1 MIQRLPKLSADLPE
15 VHKPKGTERLAT
27 AEELAEIGGGPVDPA
42 EEAQILSLLEVQMK
56 DDLQKAAVESAVQAR
71 QAALQELVAALEPE
85 LLESTEKSTGA
96 IKIAPPVEPQ
106 PAAKIPPNA
115 TGILSE
121 PERVAAAFFG
131 AEEETPVQAPM
142 AAQAPME
149 VQALVAAKAP
159 IEAQALIDARA
170 SVETQPRAAE
180 TLQAEIVA
188 EFASEIAPDFAM
200 ASETDIIALPREEAH
215 DLKTELLQVA
225 EALDQHRLWVESNGE
240 QGIRG
245 DFAGANLS
253 DADLTGVNLQSADL
267 TKVNLRGA
275 DLSMAN
281 LRGANLV
288 EADLRETNL
297 LGAEFSGANLMG
309 ANLYG
314 AQGLW
319 AGRLGGTNLFDATLP
334 EAVGAYDGGKTI
346 GQFTQAA
353 RRFYLLVIAIC
364 VGACA
369 MVALTKDVRLLL
381 DESAMVL
388 ARIPNLLPLQGF
400 YMGGPLLLTA
410 LYLRLQFL
418 LLRLW
423 GSMGALPAVFP
434 DGQTPEKDG
443 SWYLM
448 GPIRQHLRW
457 TRDPRSPLAMV
468 ECRLAKLLAYW
479 AVPTTVFL
487 FWLRYLVMQDYRGTL
502 LQVFLL
508 TLVASAGFAMP
519 KIVARV
525 LRPGD
530 WTDESTPQF
539 VRDVASAFRVPV
551 LVGMAVFLMSLG
563 VIRGLPA
570 DANARPDVGRGDPRR
585 WAATAFQALGYRPYA
600 DVTEESISTSAAK
613 PVTDGETGTGS
624 GPRLNEINLR
634 YSRGYRSQFAGA
646 RMWRANLEGSSLSEA
661 DFRAANLREAVLRGA
676 NLDRLQAAKANLV
689 SADAQGAQLAGA
701 DFRNADLSYANLDG
715 AKLTTANFGRA
726 TLYAVKLRNADL
738 LRAELSHADM
748 RDVKLDDA
756 VLSMA
761 SMEMTDFSA
770 AKMTGV
776 NLTGAQAKGTIF
788 LEADMSRADLRG
800 ASFPGAILRDTKLD
814 GARVEGADFRGALG
828 LEAWQVCATTGWQGA
843 QFDADVK
850 AAVLQSC
857 GTQGRSQQ

>member
-1 MIQRLPKLSADLPE
+1 MKERLAKLNMNLPE
-15 VHKPKGTERLAT
+15 PHKPKGTERLAT
-27 AEELAEIGGGPVDPA
+27 PEELAVIGGAPPNPA
-42 EEAQILSLLEVQMK
+42 EEAQILALLEVQMK
-56 DDLQKAAVESAVQAR
+56 EDLQKAAAESAAQAR
-71 QAALQELVAALEPE
+71 EAAMQELVAALEPE
-85 LLESTEKSTGA
+85 LADRAEKAATIEK
-96 IKIAPPVEPQ
+96 IKASAEPAAVAKQ
-106 PAAKIPPNA
+106 PANA
-115 TGILSE
+115 AGILSE

-131 AEEETPVQAPM
+131 AEEEEIPLPAPVELH
-142 AAQAPME
+142 AA
-149 VQALVAAKAP
+149 
-159 IEAQALIDARA
+159 
-170 SVETQPRAAE
+170 VETQAQTRAHAVPATE
-180 TLQAEIVA
+180 PQTGAQEPLQGEIVPELA
-188 EFASEIAPDFAM
+188 IESA
-200 ASETDIIALPREEAH
+200 TDIIAIPREGAP
-215 DLKTELLQVA
+215 DLRTEMLEVA
-225 EALDQHRLWVESNGE
+225 EALDQHRLWVESNGKE
-240 QGIRG
+240 GIRG

-253 DADLTGVNLQSADL
+253 DADLTGVNLQGADL

-353 RRFYLLVIAIC
+353 RRFYLLLITVCA
-364 VGACA
+364 GACA
-369 MVALTKDVRLLL
+369 MVALTRDVRLLL
-381 DESAMVL
+381 DESATVS
-388 ARIPNLLPLQGF
+388 AWIPNLLPLQGF
-400 YMGGPLLLTA
+400 YMGGPLLLTVF
-410 LYLRLQFL
+410 YLRLQFL

-468 ECRLAKLLAYW
+468 ESRLAKLLAYW
-479 AVPTTVFL
+479 AVPATVFS

-508 TLVASAGFAMP
+508 TLVAAAGFAMP
-519 KIVARV
+519 RIVARV

-539 VRDVASAFRVPV
+539 VRDLAGAFRVPMAV
-551 LVGMAVFLMSLG
+551 GLVVFLMSLG

-570 DANARPDVGRGDPRR
+570 DANARPEIGRGDPRR
-585 WAATAFQALGYRPYA
+585 WAAMAFQAMGYRPYA
-600 DVTEESISTSAAK
+600 DVTEESISTNAAK

-661 DFRAANLREAVLRGA
+661 DFRAANLREAILRGA

-701 DFRNADLSYANLDG
+701 DFRGADLSYANLDG

-726 TLYAVKLRNADL
+726 TLYAVKLRHADL

-748 RDVKLDDA
+748 RDVRLDDA

-770 AKMTGV
+770 AKMMGA
-776 NLTGAQAKGTIF
+776 NLTGSQAKGTIF
-788 LEADMSRADLRG
+788 LEADMSRVDLRG
-800 ASFPGAILRDTKLD
+800 AAFPGAILRDTKLD

-843 QFDADVK
+843 QFDPDVK

-857 GTQGRSQQ
+857 GGAAGHSHQ

>member
-1 MIQRLPKLSADLPE
+1 MKERLAKLNMSLPE
-15 VHKPKGTERLAT
+15 AHVPSGTERLAT
-27 AEELAEIGGGPVDPA
+27 AEELAEIGGTPSDPLT
-42 EEAQILSLLEVQMK
+42 ETQILALLEIQMK
-56 DDLQKAAVESAVQAR
+56 DDLQKAAEESAAQAKA
-71 QAALQELVAALEPE
+71 AALHELEAALNPKPADGA
-85 LLESTEKSTGA
+85 EKSFHLETVKTA
-96 IKIAPPVEPQ
+96 AQ
-106 PAAKIPPNA
+106 PAPVGKLPPNA
-115 TGILSE
+115 AGILSE

-131 AEEETPVQAPM
+131 AEEEIAVQAPVE
-142 AAQAPME
+142 AQAP
-149 VQALVAAKAP
+149 VD
-159 IEAQALIDARA
+159 AQAK
-170 SVETQPRAAE
+170 VETQTQAPAPVQPPVQVE
-180 TLQAEIVA
+180 NLPELPVKSQAEIG
-188 EFASEIAPDFAM
+188 
-200 ASETDIIALPREEAH
+200 ALPREDAH
-215 DLKTELLQVA
+215 DLKTELLEVA
-225 EALDQHRLWVESNGE
+225 EALDQHRLWVESNGKE
-240 QGIRG
+240 GIRG

-253 DADLTGVNLQSADL
+253 DADLTAVNLQGADL

-281 LRGANLV
+281 LRGVNLV

-309 ANLYG
+309 ANLYV
-314 AQGLW
+314 AQRLW

-346 GQFTQAA
+346 GQFTQSA
-353 RRFYLLVIAIC
+353 RRFYLLLITIC
-364 VGACA
+364 AGACA

-381 DESAMVL
+381 DESATVS
-388 ARIPNLLPLQGF
+388 ARIPNILPLQGF
-400 YMGGPLLLTA
+400 YLGGPLLLTV

-479 AVPTTVFL
+479 AVPATVFL

-539 VRDVASAFRVPV
+539 VRDVGGAFRVPV
-551 LVGMAVFLMSLG
+551 LVGMVVFLMSLG

-613 PVTDGETGTGS
+613 PVNDSETGTGS

-676 NLDRLQAAKANLV
+676 NLDR
-689 SADAQGAQLAGA
+689 
-701 DFRNADLSYANLDG
+701 

-726 TLYAVKLRNADL
+726 TLYAVKLRHADL
-738 LRAELSHADM
+738 LRAELSHADL
-748 RDVKLDDA
+748 RDVRLDEA

-761 SMEMTDFSA
+761 SMEQTDFSS
-770 AKMTGV
+770 AKMMGV

-800 ASFPGAILRDTKLD
+800 ATFPGAILREAKLD

-828 LEAWQVCATTGWQGA
+828 LEAWQVCSTTGWQGA

-850 AAVLQSC
+850 AAALQSC
-857 GTQGRSQQ
+857 GASQSRAQP

>member
-1 MIQRLPKLSADLPE
+1 MIQRLPKLSMDLPE
-15 VHKPKGTERLAT
+15 AHKPKGTERLAT
-27 AEELAEIGGGPVDPA
+27 AEELAVIGGAPPDPA
-42 EEAQILSLLEVQMK
+42 EEAQILALLEVQMK
-56 DDLQKAAVESAVQAR
+56 SDLQKAAVESAVQAR

-85 LLESTEKSTGA
+85 LLEATENSTDAKKMNA
-96 IKIAPPVEPQ
+96 AAEPQ
-106 PAAKIPPNA
+106 PAAKLPANA
-115 TGILSE
+115 AGILSE

-131 AEEETPVQAPM
+131 AEEETPVQPPIAAQPRSVVHAPV
-142 AAQAPME
+142 AAQAL
-149 VQALVAAKAP
+149 A
-159 IEAQALIDARA
+159 EAQALFDAPA
-170 SVETQPRAAE
+170 QLEPQIQTPE
-180 TLQAEIVA
+180 PLQAELVR
-188 EFASEIAPDFAM
+188 EFAPEAMPELVPEFAM
-200 ASETDIIALPREEAH
+200 ANETDIIAMPREEAR

-225 EALDQHRLWVESNGE
+225 EALDQHRLWVESNGKE
-240 QGIRG
+240 GIRG

-334 EAVGAYDGGKTI
+334 EAVGSYDGGKTI

-364 VGACA
+364 IGACA

-381 DESAMVL
+381 DESATIST
-388 ARIPNLLPLQGF
+388 RIPNILPLQGF
-400 YMGGPLLLTA
+400 YMGAPLLLTA

-468 ECRLAKLLAYW
+468 ESRLAKLLAYW
-479 AVPTTVFL
+479 AVPTAVFL

-539 VRDVASAFRVPV
+539 VRDVAGAFRIPV

-570 DANARPDVGRGDPRR
+570 DINARP
-585 WAATAFQALGYRPYA
+585 
-600 DVTEESISTSAAK
+600 E
-613 PVTDGETGTGS
+613 
-624 GPRLNEINLR
+624 
-634 YSRGYRSQFAGA
+634 
-646 RMWRANLEGSSLSEA
+646 
-661 DFRAANLREAVLRGA
+661 
-676 NLDRLQAAKANLV
+676 
-689 SADAQGAQLAGA
+689 
-701 DFRNADLSYANLDG
+701 
-715 AKLTTANFGRA
+715 
-726 TLYAVKLRNADL
+726 
-738 LRAELSHADM
+738 
-748 RDVKLDDA
+748 
-756 VLSMA
+756 
-761 SMEMTDFSA
+761 
-770 AKMTGV
+770 
-776 NLTGAQAKGTIF
+776 
-788 LEADMSRADLRG
+788 
-800 ASFPGAILRDTKLD
+800 
-814 GARVEGADFRGALG
+814 
-828 LEAWQVCATTGWQGA
+828 
-843 QFDADVK
+843 
-850 AAVLQSC
+850 
-857 GTQGRSQQ
+857 

>member
-1 MIQRLPKLSADLPE
+1 MLERLPKLNMDSPE
-15 VHKPKGTERLAT
+15 PHKPSGTERLAT
-27 AEELAEIGGGPVDPA
+27 PEELAEIGGASSDPM
-42 EEAQILSLLEVQMK
+42 EEAQILALLEVQMK
-56 DDLQKAAVESAVQAR
+56 EDLQKAAAESAAQAR
-71 QAALQELVAALEPE
+71 QAALQELAAALEPE
-85 LLESTEKSTGA
+85 LADAPQKSAGTEKGKA
-96 IKIAPPVEPQ
+96 AAEPAPVVARPQ
-106 PAAKIPPNA
+106 TAPG
-115 TGILSE
+115 TLSE

-131 AEEETPVQAPM
+131 AEEELPAQVETFPTQAEAVSTQGEVVPEPVEAVLESLKTAP
-142 AAQAPME
+142 E
-149 VQALVAAKAP
+149 FP
-159 IEAQALIDARA
+159 IESQSA
-170 SVETQPRAAE
+170 
-180 TLQAEIVA
+180 
-188 EFASEIAPDFAM
+188 
-200 ASETDIIALPREEAH
+200 IIAIPREEAR
-215 DLKTELLQVA
+215 DLKTELLEVA
-225 EALDQHRLWVESNGE
+225 EALDQHRLWVESNGKE
-240 QGIRG
+240 GIRG
-245 DFAGANLS
+245 DFVGANLS
-253 DADLTGVNLQSADL
+253 DADLTAVNLQGADL

-353 RRFYLLVIAIC
+353 RRFYLLLITIC
-364 VGACA
+364 IGACT
-369 MVALTKDVRLLL
+369 MVALTTDVRLLL
-381 DESAMVL
+381 DESATVS
-388 ARIPNLLPLQGF
+388 ARIPNFLPLQGF
-400 YMGGPLLLTA
+400 YMGGPLLLTV

-479 AVPTTVFL
+479 AVPATVFL

-508 TLVASAGFAMP
+508 TLVAAAGFAMP
-519 KIVARV
+519 RIVARV

-539 VRDVASAFRVPV
+539 LRDVAGAFRVPV
-551 LVGMAVFLMSLG
+551 AVGLVVFLMSLG

-570 DANARPDVGRGDPRR
+570 DANARPDIGRGDPRR

-600 DVTEESISTSAAK
+600 DVTEESISMGAAK

-689 SADAQGAQLAGA
+689 SADAQGAQFAGA

-715 AKLTTANFGRA
+715 ALLTTANFSRA
-726 TLYAVKLRNADL
+726 TLYAVKLRRADL
-738 LRAELSHADM
+738 LRAELSHADF
-748 RDVKLDDA
+748 RDVKLDEA

-761 SMEMTDFSA
+761 SMEQTDFSA
-770 AKMTGV
+770 AKLTGV

-788 LEADMSRADLRG
+788 LETDMSRADLRG
-800 ASFPGAILRDTKLD
+800 ASFPGAILRDAKLD

-828 LEAWQVCATTGWQGA
+828 LQAWQVCATTGWQGA

-857 GTQGRSQQ
+857 GGAQGRTQP

>member
-1 MIQRLPKLSADLPE
+1 MTEWLTKPKMNLPE
-15 VHKPKGTERLAT
+15 PQKPSGTERLAT
-27 AEELAEIGGGPVDPA
+27 PEELAEIGGASSDPA
-42 EEAQILSLLEVQMK
+42 EEAQILALLEVQMK
-56 DDLQKAAVESAVQAR
+56 EDLQKAAAESAAQAKA
-71 QAALQELVAALEPE
+71 AALQELIAALEPE
-85 LLESTEKSTGA
+85 LAEGPQKSAGAEKRKA
-96 IKIAPPVEPQ
+96 AAEPAPVVTRPQ
-106 PAAKIPPNA
+106 TAPG
-115 TGILSE
+115 TLSE

-131 AEEETPVQAPM
+131 AEEELPAQMETVP
-142 AAQAPME
+142 AQA
-149 VQALVAAKAP
+149 
-159 IEAQALIDARA
+159 EAIP
-170 SVETQPRAAE
+170 EPAE
-180 TLQAEIVA
+180 TVLEPL
-188 EFASEIAPDFAM
+188 EIAPELPLESQTA
-200 ASETDIIALPREEAH
+200 IIAMSREESR
-215 DLKTELLQVA
+215 DLKTELLEVA
-225 EALDQHRLWVESNGE
+225 EALDQHRLWVESNGKE
-240 QGIRG
+240 GIRG

-253 DADLTGVNLQSADL
+253 DADLTAVNLQGADL
-267 TKVNLRGA
+267 TKVNLRGS

-288 EADLRETNL
+288 EADLREANL

-353 RRFYLLVIAIC
+353 RRFYLLLITIC
-364 VGACA
+364 IGACA
-369 MVALTKDVRLLL
+369 MVALTTDVRLLL
-381 DESAMVL
+381 DESATVSAL
-388 ARIPNLLPLQGF
+388 IPNLLPLQGF
-400 YMGGPLLLTA
+400 YMGGPLLLTV

-468 ECRLAKLLAYW
+468 ESRLAKLLAYW
-479 AVPTTVFL
+479 AVPATVFL

-508 TLVASAGFAMP
+508 TLVAAAGFAMP
-519 KIVARV
+519 RIVARV

-539 VRDVASAFRVPV
+539 LRDVAGAFRVPV
-551 LVGMAVFLMSLG
+551 AVGVVVFLMSLG
-563 VIRGLPA
+563 VIRGLPG
-570 DANARPDVGRGDPRR
+570 DTNARPEIGRGDPRR

-600 DVTEESISTSAAK
+600 DVTEESISTGAVK

-646 RMWRANLEGSSLSEA
+646 RMWRANLEGASLSEA

-715 AKLTTANFGRA
+715 AMLTTANFSRA
-726 TLYAVKLRNADL
+726 TLYAVKLRHADL
-738 LRAELSHADM
+738 L
-748 RDVKLDDA
+748 DVRLDQA

-761 SMEMTDFSA
+761 SMEQTDFSA
-770 AKMTGV
+770 AKMVGV

-800 ASFPGAILRDTKLD
+800 AAFPGAILRQTKLD

-857 GTQGRSQQ
+857 GGAQGRAQP

>member
-1 MIQRLPKLSADLPE
+1 M
-15 VHKPKGTERLAT
+15 
-27 AEELAEIGGGPVDPA
+27 
-42 EEAQILSLLEVQMK
+42 
-56 DDLQKAAVESAVQAR
+56 
-71 QAALQELVAALEPE
+71 
-85 LLESTEKSTGA
+85 
-96 IKIAPPVEPQ
+96 
-106 PAAKIPPNA
+106 PPNTA
-115 TGILSE
+115 GILSE

-131 AEEETPVQAPM
+131 AEEETPVPAPAPVALP
-142 AAQAPME
+142 AAVTQQSPIE
-149 VQALVAAKAP
+149 EQALFETQSQEPEPLQGEIVP
-159 IEAQALIDARA
+159 EL
-170 SVETQPRAAE
+170 SVE
-180 TLQAEIVA
+180 
-188 EFASEIAPDFAM
+188 
-200 ASETDIIALPREEAH
+200 SETDIIAMPREDAR
-215 DLKTELLQVA
+215 DLKTELLEVA
-225 EALDQHRLWVESNGE
+225 VAMDQHRLWVESNGKE
-240 QGIRG
+240 GIRG

-253 DADLTGVNLQSADL
+253 DADLTAVNLQGADL

-334 EAVGAYDGGKTI
+334 EAVGSYDGGKTI

-353 RRFYLLVIAIC
+353 RRFYLLLITIC
-364 VGACA
+364 IGACA
-369 MVALTKDVRLLL
+369 MVALTTDVRLLL
-381 DESAMVL
+381 DESATVS
-388 ARIPNLLPLQGF
+388 ARIPNFLPLQGF
-400 YMGGPLLLTA
+400 YMGGPLLLTV

-468 ECRLAKLLAYW
+468 ESRLARLLAYW
-479 AVPTTVFL
+479 AVPATVFL

-508 TLVASAGFAMP
+508 TVVAAAGFAMP
-519 KIVARV
+519 RVVARV
-525 LRPGD
+525 LRPAD
-530 WTDESTPQF
+530 WTDERTPQF
-539 VRDVASAFRVPV
+539 LRDVAGAFRVPV
-551 LVGMAVFLMSLG
+551 AVGLIVFLMSLG

-570 DANARPDVGRGDPRR
+570 DANARPEIGRGDPRR

-600 DVTEESISTSAAK
+600 DVTEESISTNAVK

-715 AKLTTANFGRA
+715 ALLTTANFGRA
-726 TLYAVKLRNADL
+726 TLYAVKLRHANL
-738 LRAELSHADM
+738 LRAELSHADL
-748 RDVKLDDA
+748 RDVKLDGA

-761 SMEMTDFSA
+761 SMEQTDFSA
-770 AKMTGV
+770 AKMMGV

-800 ASFPGAILRDTKLD
+800 AAFPGAILRDTKLD

-828 LEAWQVCATTGWQGA
+828 LQAWQVCATQGWQGA

-850 AAVLQSC
+850 AAVMQSC
-857 GTQGRSQQ
+857 GGPQSNIQQ